1 MPPVLFI
8 FLAIFRLL
16 MKWRFEDRCAKQ
28 MDAIKKV
35 LHMQIYTVYCIIL
48 YMYIYNTLSFL
59 SLSLSLPPSPF
70 LPLSYSSF
78 PSLPSL
84 PFILPLPSSLF
95 PTPPSPPYPPY
106 PSSFPYPPSPFLPL
120 SYSSLL
126 SLPPSLLLFP
136 PLPSSLSP
144 TLPSSPF
151 LPLSYSSLL
160 FLSPSLLLLQGI
172 NDIFPLSMLKIFDER
187 EIEVSS
193 IIQYAFR
200 VLPIMIGPCIHY
212 IHDHYLFKLCYLCTE
227 IFN

>member
-1 MPPVLFI
+1 
-8 FLAIFRLL
+8 

-35 LHMQIYTVYCIIL
+35 WHIQNMQYCIIL
-48 YMYIYNTLSFL
+48 YMYIHVYNTLSLFF
-59 SLSLSLPPSPF
+59 SLSLSSPSLFPYAPSLPPSL
-70 LPLSYSSF
+70 LPSF
-78 PSLPSL
+78 SLPSL
-84 PFILPLPSSLF
+84 FL
-95 PTPPSPPYPPY
+95 PPSLLLLPTLPTLRPS
-106 PSSFPYPPSPFLPL
+106 PSSFPYPPSLPL

-126 SLPPSLLLFP
+126 S
-136 PLPSSLSP
+136 
-144 TLPSSPF
+144 
-151 LPLSYSSLL
+151 
-160 FLSPSLLLLQGI
+160 LSPSLLLLQGI

-200 VLPIMIGPCIHY
+200 VLPVPMMIGSYIY